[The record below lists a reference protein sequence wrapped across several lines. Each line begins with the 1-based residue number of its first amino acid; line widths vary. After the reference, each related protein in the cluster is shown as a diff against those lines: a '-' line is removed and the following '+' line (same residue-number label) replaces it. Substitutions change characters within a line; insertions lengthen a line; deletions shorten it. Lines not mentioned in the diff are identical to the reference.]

1 MDNFPQWFGWLTQNS
16 QCMNLLTNGF
26 VGYNKD
32 FFQADAIINQYL
44 CPNLA
49 MFNGEWRRNM

>member
-1 MDNFPQWFGWLTQNS
+1 MDNLPQWFGWLTEGS
-16 QCMNLLTNGF
+16 QCMNFLTNGF

-44 CPNLA
+44 CPNLEKRI
-49 MFNGEWRRNM
+49 N